1 MFLQHWPRNQKN
13 MQIST
18 YLWVPLS
25 AVLAWQCTQPF
36 LCKAMEIS
44 SILGR
49 PGNFLEAVVKNQM
62 GSSLN
67 RPLSGEWSLSIGKV
81 GVGEK
86 KCPYPRF
93 SKTATQGCLEFF
105 FSFSEGSKSLKLT
118 TAKATCH
125 IYWKSAY
132 WYHSWKY
139 KLDNQSPLHNV
150 DCVRVKNRFDV
161 PPTCIINM

>member
-1 MFLQHWPRNQKN
+1 

-18 YLWVPLS
+18 YLRAPLS
-25 AVLAWQCTQPF
+25 AVLAWQGTQPF

-44 SILGR
+44 SVLGLL
-49 PGNFLEAVVKNQM
+49 GNFLEAVVKNQM

-67 RPLSGEWSLSIGKV
+67 RLWSGEPSLSTGKA

-86 KCPYPRF
+86 KNVLI
-93 SKTATQGCLEFF
+93 QGFPKLQHKVVGFF
-105 FSFSEGSKSLKLT
+105 FSPPQRVQSLKLT

>member
-1 MFLQHWPRNQKN
+1 

-18 YLWVPLS
+18 YLHVPLR
-25 AVLAWQCTQPF
+25 AVLTWQCTQPF

-44 SILGR
+44 SGLGLLD
-49 PGNFLEAVVKNQM
+49 NFLVAVDKIQIA
-62 GSSLN
+62 SSLN
-67 RPLSGEWSLSIGKV
+67 RPWAGELSLSTGKA
-81 GVGEK
+81 GVGK
-86 KCPYPRF
+86 KSPHPRF
-93 SKTATQGCLEFF
+93 SETEKQGWLFFF
-105 FSFSEGSKSLKLT
+105 FSPPQRVQSLKLT
-118 TAKATCH
+118 TVKATCH
-125 IYWKSAY
+125 IYWKSTY